1 MRMSAFID
9 AGNIYETTSNIEL
22 GDLRISAGIGF
33 AYLSPIGAIG
43 MYWSTPILK
52 KSGDIIENFGF
63 SLGTGF

>member
-9 AGNIYETTSNIEL
+9 TGNIYEKASNISL
-22 GDLRISAGIGF
+22 NDLRMSAGFGF
-33 AYLSPIGAIG
+33 AYLSPIGSIG

-52 KSGDIIENFGF
+52 KSGDVIENFGF